1 MHATTVRRGESDDDD
16 DATDDSS
23 SASPHGAFT
32 LACASGDVCIEGE
45 VRDNDVPTLET
56 GVLELEEPLL
66 LPASPIGLALLPGA
80 RSLGDGPSHGE

>member
-1 MHATTVRRGESDDDD
+1 MHVTTVRRGESDDDD
-16 DATDDSS
+16 ATDGSL

-56 GVLELEEPLL
+56 GVLELEELL
-66 LPASPIGLALLPGA
+66 LLLASPIGLALLPGA
-80 RSLGDGPSHGE
+80 RSLGGGPSQGE